1 MTFKKTISIFGS
13 TGSIGKNAL
22 EIVNANPDKFKI
34 IALVAKSNYKL
45 LIKQAIK
52 FQPSYVVIADHKF
65 FNFLKIELSTYKNIK
80 VLSGDDSGVEVAKI
94 ICDLVISAIVGI
106 AGMIPT
112 LKAIQAKSNIA
123 LANKEAM
130 VCAGKILNFQAKK
143 NQISILPIDSEHN
156 AIFQIFEKQNFSM
169 IDNITLTASGGPFF
183 NSTKNLKDI
192 TIQEAL
198 KHPKWRM
205 GNKISID
212 SATMMNKGLEVIE
225 AYYFFNLPK
234 DKINIII
241 HPQSIIHGMV
251 NYSDGSTL
259 SMMSLP
265 DMKVPISY
273 VMNYPDRLKIK
284 HKIMMLDKIS
294 RLEFYQVDHKKF
306 PAVKLCYQA
315 LKQEDSSLVV
325 LNSANE
331 IAVAKFLQGIIRFDQ
346 IYYLVAKTLEKIA
359 HQKINS
365 IEEIIEIDK
374 IARNFSS
381 TLKI

>member
-1 MTFKKTISIFGS
+1 MNFKNLIFS
-13 TGSIGKNAL
+13 LKL
-22 EIVNANPDKFKI
+22 
-34 IALVAKSNYKL
+34 NY
-45 LIKQAIK
+45 
-52 FQPSYVVIADHKF
+52 FCF
-65 FNFLKIELSTYKNIK
+65 FNH
-80 VLSGDDSGVEVAKI
+80 
-94 ICDLVISAIVGI
+94 
-106 AGMIPT
+106 
-112 LKAIQAKSNIA
+112 
-123 LANKEAM
+123 
-130 VCAGKILNFQAKK
+130 ILNFQAKK

-169 IDNITLTASGGPFF
+169 IDNIILTASGGPFF

-294 RLEFYQVDHKKF
+294 RLEFYQVDHKK
-306 PAVKLCYQA
+306 
-315 LKQEDSSLVV
+315 
-325 LNSANE
+325 
-331 IAVAKFLQGIIRFDQ
+331 
-346 IYYLVAKTLEKIA
+346 
-359 HQKINS
+359 
-365 IEEIIEIDK
+365 
-374 IARNFSS
+374 S
-381 TLKI
+381 TFI